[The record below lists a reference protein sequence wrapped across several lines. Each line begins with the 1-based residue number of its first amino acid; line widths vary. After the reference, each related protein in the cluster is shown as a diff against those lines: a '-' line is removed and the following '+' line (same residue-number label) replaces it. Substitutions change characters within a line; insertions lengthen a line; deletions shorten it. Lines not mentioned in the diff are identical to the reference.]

1 MKSLPDFVY
10 CANDEMAIG
19 VMKALTEKNIAIPST
34 IAVAGFDGSYLN
46 NPYIKPSLT
55 TITINHYAWGKSAA
69 LFLIQALQ
77 HQSSAKALT
86 KPIGEIMMKEST

>member
-1 MKSLPDFVY
+1 MKPLPDFVY

-19 VMKALTEKNIAIPST
+19 VMKALTEKNISIPST
-34 IAVAGFDGSYLN
+34 IAVAGFDGSYLK

-55 TITINHYAWGKSAA
+55 TITINHYAWGESAA
-69 LFLIQALQ
+69 LFLVQVLQ
-77 HQSSAKALT
+77 QHSTAKALT